1 MRRILLTGM
10 SGTGKSTILAALA
23 RRGYRTV
30 ELEGDWC
37 VPQPD
42 GTQLWDEP
50 KVRALLDSDAGETL
64 IVAGCEANMG
74 AFIPEFDRVI
84 LLSAPPDVIV
94 DRLRTR
100 ETNAFGKS
108 PEERARVLRDLAE
121 VEPLLRGVADVEIDT
136 VGPLDETVQRVVAA
150 IGG

>member
-23 RRGYRTV
+23 HRGYRIV

-37 VPQPD
+37 VPQTD

-84 LLSAPPDVIV
+84 LLSAPREVIIE
-94 DRLRTR
+94 RLLTR
-100 ETNAFGKS
+100 DTNAFGKS
-108 PEERARVLRDLAE
+108 PDERDRVLRDLDE
-121 VEPLLRGVADVEIDT
+121 VEPRLRRVADVEIDT
-136 VGPLDETVQRVVAA
+136 SGSLDETVQRVLAE